1 MKKLPEPLP
10 LWVLNVRSLLL
21 VSFSMAVDDFIQ
33 TLDSDDEAPVA
44 SSSQPKKA
52 AKGAGKQALMTEDD
66 AAFNPEF
73 TFDLGGDPYD
83 EILNTHSRA
92 EDLVKGSKSVF
103 ACVRTVSK

>member
-1 MKKLPEPLP
+1 
-10 LWVLNVRSLLL
+10 
-21 VSFSMAVDDFIQ
+21 MAVDDFIQ

-52 AKGAGKQALMTEDD
+52 TKGAGKQAFVTEDD

-83 EILNTHSRA
+83 EILSAHTRA

-103 ACVRTVSK
+103 TCSQTAYK